1 LRSARVRSYEHRNN
15 ADVVR
20 NPTRRNVMY
29 AVSKASL
36 STQRAVCMLMS
47 VAIVTVSLAFGA
59 FGVKSMEHLG
69 YSVTVT
75 QLQ

>member
-1 LRSARVRSYEHRNN
+1 
-15 ADVVR
+15 
-20 NPTRRNVMY
+20 MY
-29 AVSKASL
+29 AVSTFTQ

-47 VAIVTVSLAFGA
+47 VAIVTISLAFGA
-59 FGVKSMEHLG
+59 YGAQSMETAR

>member
-1 LRSARVRSYEHRNN
+1 
-15 ADVVR
+15 
-20 NPTRRNVMY
+20 MY
-29 AVSKASL
+29 AVSKATR

-47 VAIVTVSLAFGA
+47 VAIVTLSLTFGA
-59 FGVKSMEHLG
+59 VGVNSMENVG